1 MGRCCA
7 RQFLVDERQH
17 PRETARV
24 SALSRSRG
32 HRRLSQAMC
41 GDRGEGLRGLHPR
54 LAAPHQS
61 RRCLVPPTV
70 KTASS
75 LPLERSQPT
84 WSEVRLTLRW
94 RKMDSN
100 FRYREAERL
109 KGITISIASTAVLG
123 PGRPDENAERVSKPD
138 TSRARAA
145 NIGLPANRR
154 AGTTW
159 SRVRRRPCRKRRPAH
174 ARRPR
179 HDPPH
184 REKIATP
191 EIRCAKNSEPR
202 RSIRKTAPRRTSR
215 FGNPSA
221 VSGRISLPPSL
232 SCSSQASAGRVAPAL
247 T

>member
-1 MGRCCA
+1 MLHVDRAKDLLVAVCYDRREAIQGCGPVLGNLGVRSPRTRLCKNRVRNRLSAGGRWI
-7 RQFLVDERQH
+7 
-17 PRETARV
+17 PTSGTAR
-24 SALSRSRG
+24 L
-32 HRRLSQAMC
+32 
-41 GDRGEGLRGLHPR
+41 
-54 LAAPHQS
+54 
-61 RRCLVPPTV
+61 
-70 KTASS
+70 
-75 LPLERSQPT
+75 
-84 WSEVRLTLRW
+84 
-94 RKMDSN
+94 N
-100 FRYREAERL
+100 RL
-109 KGITISIASTAVLG
+109 KGITISIAGTAVLG
-123 PGRPDENAERVSKPD
+123 PGQPDDNAEGVSKPGI
-138 TSRARAA
+138 SRARAA

-221 VSGRISLPPSL
+221 GQR
-232 SCSSQASAGRVAPAL
+232 
-247 T
+247 

>member
-1 MGRCCA
+1 MSLDPSRRAVMATAGAVAIGAVIPTRA
-7 RQFLVDERQH
+7 AAGNDYRTAGELMKVLADRQVSSRELVDAAI
-17 PRETARV
+17 ARIEAIDPKINAV
-24 SALSRSRG
+24 
-32 HRRLSQAMC
+32 
-41 GDRGEGLRGLHPR
+41 
-54 LAAPHQS
+54 
-61 RRCLVPPTV
+61 V
-70 KTASS
+70 
-75 LPLERSQPT
+75 
-84 WSEVRLTLRW
+84 VR
-94 RKMDSN
+94 D
-100 FRYREAERL
+100 F
-109 KGITISIASTAVLG
+109 
-123 PGRPDENAERVSKPD
+123 D
-138 TSRARAA
+138 RARAA

-221 VSGRISLPPSL
+221 GQR
-232 SCSSQASAGRVAPAL
+232 
-247 T
+247 